1 MGSRN
6 PYPTIVGARNTDDHI
21 WIMQYNGDPSFF
33 RQDGTTLTAN
43 STDVGTGDNDGMT
56 IGTRY
61 TQGVA
66 NMLDGKIA
74 EIVMFQGSASMNFT
88 DTFVSKY
95 ETNTNNYY
103 DIF

>member
-1 MGSRN
+1 MFN
-6 PYPTIVGARNTDDHI
+6 GAN
-21 WIMQYNGDPSFF
+21 SFF

-56 IGTRY
+56 IGTRH

-66 NMLDGKIA
+66 NNLNGKIS
-74 EIVMFQGSASMNFT
+74 EIVMFKGNASMNFT

-95 ETNTNNYY
+95 ETNTYNYY
-103 DIF
+103 DFF